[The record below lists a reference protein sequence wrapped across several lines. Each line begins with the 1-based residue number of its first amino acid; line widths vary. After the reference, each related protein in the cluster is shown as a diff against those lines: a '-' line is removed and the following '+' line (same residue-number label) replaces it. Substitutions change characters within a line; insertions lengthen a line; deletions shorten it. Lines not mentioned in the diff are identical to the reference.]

1 MAALIGINEFSDVY
15 QLESVDWV
23 QGGFGQTS
31 NRQAQ
36 QLVNRTT
43 FLKVTLDAF
52 IVNTDTR
59 LNALQLGL
67 GNLSNGV
74 YSEIGELEQKLDN
87 EIAARELAV
96 DNLHGELAAAVGNFN
111 NELAGINDA
120 ISDINIELPNKASN
134 ERVDELYQLTG
145 ADEED
150 GHMGDEFTY
159 LPNGSD
165 IKDHLTAIDEELVR
179 LADSALKL
187 GYRSLGE
194 YSAGKILY
202 KKGETLETRLP
213 TCVERNGISYGLTE
227 AAGPTLELTNWEADT
242 PYLAPIHGT
251 TSSITHFNEGVHTA
265 LHTVIE
271 NMKNLIAGVV
281 GKRAVFVP
289 KRQCVLNNKVH
300 PVTDVSNDSYLN
312 VAVDPSTSTVKI
324 SKRVSSSPDALP
336 YIFTIADG
344 YDENGTVDYV
354 VKLAPDAEL
363 ELDTEVAL
371 GDFFIGQWNFVYIE
385 VDINDGVAENAR
397 FGYDTK
403 IPNYYTDK
411 PSHAAGDATVVGFYH
426 YPIDHSHGGYLRG
439 SPEGEF
445 TKVYRCYVGMFRR
458 GEADNIQVVNSP
470 NLGKYVYNH
479 PTRQTFRT
487 TNHSWQTNWDIR
499 LFDGIMSNHRTFDF
513 YVTIDSLQYGNP
525 AGSKFKLPD
534 LGQNSKMT
542 NFGTTPKMAS
552 YSWGIYLTPLEFYTR
567 AKSLRHDF
575 TIMKDW
581 SGADSERRAR
591 PPEGYLSIEIERS
604 W

>member
-59 LNALQLGL
+59 LNALQLAL
-67 GNLSNGV
+67 GNLSNSV
-74 YSEIGELEQKLDN
+74 YSEISALDSKLDG
-87 EIAARELAV
+87 EVAARELDV
-96 DNLHGELAAAVGNFN
+96 DNLHGELSAAVGDIN
-111 NELAGINDA
+111 NELADIKNE

-134 ERVDELYQLTG
+134 ERVDELFQLTG

-202 KKGETLETRLP
+202 KKGDTLETRLP
-213 TCVERNGISYGLTE
+213 TCIERNGISYGLTE
-227 AAGPTLELTNWEADT
+227 EAGDTRELTNWSVDA

-312 VAVDPSTSTVKI
+312 VAVDSSTSTVKI
-324 SKRVSSSPDALP
+324 SKRVSSSSDALP
-336 YIFTIADG
+336 YVFTIADG

-363 ELDTEVAL
+363 ELDTGLAGGAFPL
-371 GDFFIGQWNFVYIE
+371 NSWYFVYIE
-385 VDINDGVAENAR
+385 VDVNDGVAENAR

-403 IPNYYTDK
+403 IPNYYTSK
-411 PSHAAGDATVVGFYH
+411 PSHAAGNATVVGFYH
-426 YPIDHSHGGYLRG
+426 YPIDHSHGGYLRE

-458 GEADNIQVVNSP
+458 DGTNTFQVVNSP
-470 NLGKYVYNH
+470 NLGKYIYNH
-479 PTRQTFRT
+479 PTRQTFLNT
-487 TNHSWQTNWDIR
+487 THSWVTHWDIQ

-534 LGQNSKMT
+534 LGQNVMLT
-542 NFGTTPKMAS
+542 NFGTSPKAAS
-552 YSWGIYLTPLEFYTR
+552 YSWGIYMTPLEFYTR
-567 AKSLRHDF
+567 AKSIRHGFD
-575 TIMKDW
+575 IIKDW
-581 SGADSERRAR
+581 VGGYVERTAK
-591 PPEGYLSIEIERS
+591 PPAGYLSIEIERS